1 MRNMRDRPKRFAVNI
16 FMLNAAATPIF
27 GNSLM
32 PNELQNVPFELPKQC
47 VSEGETGHIACPNVP
62 FHAAICSKLQTMM
75 QENAFWLHIC
85 NYGGNADFHQNTWSI
100 KETDAHTR
108 PLPASRTWLA
118 GPLPP

>member
-47 VSEGETGHIACPNVP
+47 VSEGETGHIAVPNRP
-62 FHAAICSKLQTMM
+62 FCGAPRHKPHIIKPWAA
-75 QENAFWLHIC
+75 F
-85 NYGGNADFHQNTWSI
+85 
-100 KETDAHTR
+100 
-108 PLPASRTWLA
+108 
-118 GPLPP
+118 